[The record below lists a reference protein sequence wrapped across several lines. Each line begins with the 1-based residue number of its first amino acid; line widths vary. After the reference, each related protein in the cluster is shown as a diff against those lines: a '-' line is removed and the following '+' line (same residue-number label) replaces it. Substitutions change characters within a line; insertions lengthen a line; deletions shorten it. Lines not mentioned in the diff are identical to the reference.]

1 MCIRD
6 RVGCERAHRGGWLV
20 VDAALLLV
28 DTALLLLVTS
38 AIPTV
43 FEASHERLLVRLG
56 TLARVTRLACPPRML
71 VLTHRSVLTDSTQLD
86 LGRLGRRDRIDAITP
101 AKTPKVKLGAVGEDG
116 SVREHEHAGRTGK
129 TRHAG
134 KGAKSNKQ
142 TLMRRLED
150 RWDRRR
156 HEQQ

>member
-86 LGRLGRRDRIDAITP
+86 LGRLGRRDRIDDATHHQRKAHSAP
-101 AKTPKVKLGAVGEDG
+101 PDNVLDHGHEDEPESDNHKDGADDD
-116 SVREHEHAGRTGK
+116 AATKARTRG
-129 TRHAG
+129 
-134 KGAKSNKQ
+134 
-142 TLMRRLED
+142 
-150 RWDRRR
+150 
-156 HEQQ
+156 